1 MRVALRMTR
10 KMAAAAAAKF
20 PVLRA
25 VGIDVDEMELS
36 KKKDANKVQRLL
48 GELIRLQQAHSG
60 NKDRELNSFNHSRT
74 NWIQQLSSDHIRMR
88 LPSKVRIRGTHT

>member
-1 MRVALRMTR
+1 MTR

-60 NKDRELNSFNHSRT
+60 NKDRELNFFNHSRT

-88 LPSKVRIRGTHT
+88 LPSKSKVRTRGTHT